1 MVQASSPSV
10 TSLSNLQQVVSVDT
24 TETISNVPVKLGK
37 HDDDIFVSQLQETVT
52 VTLTGP
58 KNIVSSLASGNL
70 VVQTED
76 LTGIETGQQTLKLE
90 IPARQC

>member
-37 HDDDIFVSQLQETVT
+37 HDDDDIFVSQLQETVT
-52 VTLTGP
+52 LP
-58 KNIVSSLASGNL
+58 
-70 VVQTED
+70 
-76 LTGIETGQQTLKLE
+76 
-90 IPARQC
+90 

>member
-1 MVQASSPSV
+1 MKKFWNSRWYDNKWFLRIASLVFAVFLYGMVQASSPSV

-58 KNIVSSLASGNL
+58 KNIVS
-70 VVQTED
+70 
-76 LTGIETGQQTLKLE
+76 
-90 IPARQC
+90 